1 MSRRGEVT
9 GRCQCCRHPQR
20 IELELLLA
28 GGASGRAVARKFSI
42 DHGAIARHW
51 RRHVSD
57 ERKARLALGPVQ
69 AHALAARVAE
79 ESSNVVDQLRVV
91 RAGLFESYHAA
102 LQAADRH
109 STALLAARLHENLRL
124 LAKIT
129 GELASS
135 PLVQINNQTV
145 LIESPQ
151 FAEFQARLIQ
161 VLGRHPA
168 ARDDVVREFE
178 ALEAQR
184 APLPALE
191 HEGAHA
197 AAA

>member
-1 MSRRGEVT
+1 MKGDRS
-9 GRCQCCRHPQR
+9 GRCQICRHTQR
-20 IELELLLA
+20 IELELMLA
-28 GGASGRAVARKFSI
+28 GRASGRAVARKFSL
-42 DHGAIARHW
+42 DHSAIARHW
-51 RRHVSD
+51 RAHVSS
-57 ERKARLALGPVQ
+57 ERKARLMLGPVQ
-69 AHALAARVAE
+69 IHALAARVAE
-79 ESSNVVDQLRVV
+79 ESGNVVDQLRVV
-91 RAGLFESYHAA
+91 RAGLFEGYQAA
-102 LQAADRH
+102 LAAGDRH
-109 STALLAARLHENLRL
+109 STAILASRLHENLRL

-145 LIESPQ
+145 LVESPQ

-178 ALEAQR
+178 ALEH